1 MSRSGKNLAVCI
13 AAASLVSLAAAG
25 CGTTMAGGPAKT
37 APPAQTGFA
46 GYKWQVVAIVHSGK
60 DTPIPA
66 RYPVYLQ
73 FAPNGQ
79 FGANEPV
86 NYHFGSYRIT
96 PDGFTI
102 SNVGMTLAGYAGH
115 DPVVTL
121 AEGAITAFNSQVH
134 ATAGV
139 TGNQLTVSVG
149 GYTLTCQRD
158 GMQADFPSPTP
169 T

>member
-1 MSRSGKNLAVCI
+1 MNRSVANLAMSI
-13 AAASLVSLAAAG
+13 AGTLLVSLGAAG
-25 CGTTMAGGPAKT
+25 CGTTMAGGPANT

-46 GYKWQVVAIVHSGK
+46 GYKWQVVAIDRGGK
-60 DTPIPA
+60 ETPIPA

-73 FAPNGQ
+73 FAPDGQ

-86 NYHFGSYRIT
+86 NYHFGNYRIT

-102 SNVGMTLAGYAGH
+102 SNIGTTLAGYAGH
-115 DPVVTL
+115 DPVVML

-158 GMQADFPSPTP
+158 GTQADFPSPTP